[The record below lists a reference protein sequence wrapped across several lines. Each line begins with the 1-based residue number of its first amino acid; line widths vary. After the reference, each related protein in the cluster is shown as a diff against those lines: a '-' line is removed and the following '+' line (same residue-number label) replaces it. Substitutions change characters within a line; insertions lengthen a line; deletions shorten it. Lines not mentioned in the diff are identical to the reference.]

1 VDAVSGDAIKPDA
14 DRYHNPTKVDI
25 PLFVLEILRL
35 LRCMDWCALPRR
47 TLAPARP
54 MSG

>member
-25 PLFVLEILRL
+25 PLFVLEIFASAA
-35 LRCMDWCALPRR
+35 MP
-47 TLAPARP
+47 
-54 MSG
+54 